1 MTSKHSGGREGGME
15 ERGKGEDKVQ
25 EEEEMM
31 MIMMI
36 TNLVHD

>member
-1 MTSKHSGGREGGME
+1 ME